1 MGGTTP
7 LANALLHLLPQ
18 CIHPTC
24 LAPSS
29 FRDAEMRQEN
39 KRRKVENYRRAE
51 AFVKKQFLAK
61 SARQQAQPRRV
72 QAQSQVKARPQ
83 VQDQQQVQAQPQ
95 VQPQPK
101 VQAQPQSQGQAQSH
115 VQVQVQPQSQ
125 VPTESVNSG
134 RKLPIDYMRHYVEPE
149 LRPDMTKTLEYRV
162 IKMWCYQGEFG
173 SMTPSPELIHM
184 AAQAYGE
191 TIGREVTPND
201 APAIFEL
208 LEALHK
214 RRVEQARQRKAEQ
227 AMF

>member
-1 MGGTTP
+1 
-7 LANALLHLLPQ
+7 
-18 CIHPTC
+18 
-24 LAPSS
+24 
-29 FRDAEMRQEN
+29 MR
-39 KRRKVENYRRAE
+39 Y
-51 AFVKKQFLAK
+51 
-61 SARQQAQPRRV
+61 
-72 QAQSQVKARPQ
+72 
-83 VQDQQQVQAQPQ
+83 
-95 VQPQPK
+95 
-101 VQAQPQSQGQAQSH
+101 
-115 VQVQVQPQSQ
+115 
-125 VPTESVNSG
+125 
-134 RKLPIDYMRHYVEPE
+134 YVEPE

-227 AMF
+227 A